1 MDVEPMAR
9 NRSPRNLAALNEK
22 YLAHGVQQ
30 SIPNMNNMEEIKKK
44 LDRIITPD
52 GQGVSKKATSLL
64 ELLKNEDILIICQL
78 LEELKKS
85 KF

>member
-1 MDVEPMAR
+1 
-9 NRSPRNLAALNEK
+9 
-22 YLAHGVQQ
+22 
-30 SIPNMNNMEEIKKK
+30 MEEIKKK